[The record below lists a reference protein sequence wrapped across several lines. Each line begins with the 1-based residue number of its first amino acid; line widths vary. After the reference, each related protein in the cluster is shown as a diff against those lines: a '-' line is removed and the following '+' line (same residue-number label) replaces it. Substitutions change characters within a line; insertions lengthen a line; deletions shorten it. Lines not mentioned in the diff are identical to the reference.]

1 MTMTTASLSQKAAE
15 PCFVF
20 KTSKAWQ
27 PHARQVRLLYR
38 SVAGPSRRRKPAVYG
53 DGAMAL
59 KPIYASV
66 SFARTPLSE
75 IGRKV
80 EELEALGWRQDDR
93 RGDPWVVF
101 FVKDFPEEAAGEATA
116 ELRSVIGDYWLE
128 PEEIRLLRHDVSD
141 PGITL

>member
-1 MTMTTASLSQKAAE
+1 M
-15 PCFVF
+15 PV
-20 KTSKAWQ
+20 
-27 PHARQVRLLYR
+27 
-38 SVAGPSRRRKPAVYG
+38 
-53 DGAMAL
+53 
-59 KPIYASV
+59 YASV

-75 IGRKV
+75 IGRKAA
-80 EELEALGWRQDDR
+80 ELEALGWLQDDR